1 MFFLFADGLILR
13 KNTAAI
19 TAISRRIKNRRPAAA
34 ITRMLR
40 ILP

>member
-13 KNTAAI
+13 KNTSI